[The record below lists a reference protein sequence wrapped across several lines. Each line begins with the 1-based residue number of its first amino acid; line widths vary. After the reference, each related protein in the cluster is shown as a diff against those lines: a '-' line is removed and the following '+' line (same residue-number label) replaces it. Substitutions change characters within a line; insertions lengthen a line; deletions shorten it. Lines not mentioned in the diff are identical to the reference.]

1 MGTQSEKQIALAYQF
16 LAAGN
21 PKQAKQI
28 LEDAL
33 TDDLENKEIIFG
45 IRCCSFWI
53 DTMHILPTK
62 EAFEQG
68 EMLVNQWKSFQT
80 FISRETVNHEK
91 AVYATCRGV
100 FSLALAG
107 YQRLYSEKDPALKAE
122 AFRKSGLCYKKLGE
136 YEMALESLQEANKI
150 APGTAA
156 GTAEMADCYALYGDE
171 KLAKLLFRE
180 AFFIDAR
187 KIDLNFLDSELIC
200 LLIRQVALKG
210 YNGAALQ
217 EWIPVYGVLFG
228 VFNVK
233 RELSAPEVG
242 KLKQEIFARE
252 NEAKNPTSDMETLTP
267 RLINLY
273 FWLIDHYVMSND
285 SVTKINEVL
294 LKIKLLAPEIHAM
307 YVK

>member
-1 MGTQSEKQIALAYQF
+1 MGTQSEKQIALAYRF
-16 LAAGN
+16 LASGN

-33 TDDLENKEIIFG
+33 TDDLENKEIIFAL
-45 IRCCSFWI
+45 RCCSFWL
-53 DTMHILPTK
+53 DTMNYVPSL

-68 EMLVNQWKSFQT
+68 ETLINQWKSFKT
-80 FISRETVNHEK
+80 FISRENENHDK
-91 AVYATCRGV
+91 AIYATCRGV

-107 YQRLYSEKDPALKAE
+107 YQRLYSEKDTALRAE
-122 AFRKSGLCYKKLGE
+122 AYRKSGLCYKKLGE
-136 YEMALESLQEANKI
+136 YEMALESLQEANSI
-150 APGTAA
+150 TPGTAA
-156 GTAEMADCYALYGDE
+156 GMAEMADCYALYGNE

-210 YNGAALQ
+210 YTGAALQ

-228 VFNVK
+228 VFNIK

-252 NEAKNPTSDMETLTP
+252 NEAKDPQSDKVVLIP

-285 SVTKINEVL
+285 SCSKINEIL
-294 LKIKLLAPEIHAM
+294 LKIKLLSPEIHAM